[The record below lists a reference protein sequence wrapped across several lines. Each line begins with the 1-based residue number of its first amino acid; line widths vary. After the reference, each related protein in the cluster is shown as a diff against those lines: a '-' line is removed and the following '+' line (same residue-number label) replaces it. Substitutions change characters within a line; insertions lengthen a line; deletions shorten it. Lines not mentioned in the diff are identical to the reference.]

1 MIEQCK
7 HTTKIAILTYLPTYY
22 AQTFLNKKDIN
33 IKGWYTK
40 IIYLFI
46 YNNRNN
52 KIIDSIQARLT
63 IEIK

>member
-1 MIEQCK
+1 MLKRFKTMEI
-7 HTTKIAILTYLPTYY
+7 
-22 AQTFLNKKDIN
+22 LNKKDIN
-33 IKGWYTK
+33 IKSWYTK
-40 IIYLFI
+40 IIYSFI

>member
-1 MIEQCK
+1 MPSTYKSME
-7 HTTKIAILTYLPTYY
+7 ILN
-22 AQTFLNKKDIN
+22 QKDIN
-33 IKGWYTK
+33 IKSWYTK